1 MHIHIYVIYIYDIYI
16 YKSKTQRQA
25 ARFHW
30 RRGDGAE
37 LLLRDA
43 FDDVNTDPA
52 AWLWRSGPEPLKILM
67 ILMVI

>member
-1 MHIHIYVIYIYDIYI
+1 MFPGSHWF
-16 YKSKTQRQA
+16 RQA

-30 RRGDGAE
+30 RRADGVAE

-52 AWLWRSGPEPLKILM
+52 AWLWMSMDWYADFVEDFPMDFPIEY
-67 ILMVI
+67 